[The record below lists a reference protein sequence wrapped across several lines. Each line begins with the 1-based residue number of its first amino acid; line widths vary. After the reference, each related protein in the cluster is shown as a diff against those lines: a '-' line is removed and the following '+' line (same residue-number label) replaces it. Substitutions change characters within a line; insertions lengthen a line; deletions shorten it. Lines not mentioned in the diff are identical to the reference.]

1 MRKIM
6 LIFIAIWIN
15 AGLLSGCATSFLGN
29 KKAKVFGADMP
40 SMKHIHDKKFHNAN
54 DQPLVRPQRAI
65 SDQAERDQRGFR
77 GQEAFRWLP
86 NPTLRM
92 YVFKHLTAAGHPIPG
107 YSTFFRLYT
116 QDHIAAPGEQ
126 AGWE

>member
-6 LIFIAIWIN
+6 LILIAIWIN
-15 AGLLSGCATSFLGN
+15 AGLLSGCTTS
-29 KKAKVFGADMP
+29 KAKVFGTDMP
-40 SMKHIHDKKFHNAN
+40 SMKSIHDEKFHNAN
-54 DQPLVRPQRAI
+54 DEQMVRPQRAI
-65 SDQAERDQRGFR
+65 GDVANAE
-77 GQEAFRWLP
+77 QEKFQWLP
-86 NPTLRM
+86 NPTLQM
-92 YVFKHLTAAGHPIPG
+92 YVFRHLTAAGHPVPG

>member
-1 MRKIM
+1 MRKMI
-6 LIFIAIWIN
+6 LIIVTIWIN
-15 AGLLSGCATSFLGN
+15 AGLLSGCATS
-29 KKAKVFGADMP
+29 KAKVFGTDMP
-40 SMKHIHDKKFHNAN
+40 SMKSIHDEKFHNAN
-54 DQPLVRPQRAI
+54 GEQLVRPQSGI
-65 SDQAERDQRGFR
+65 SDAANAE
-77 GQEAFRWLP
+77 QEEFQWLP

-92 YVFKHLTAAGHPIPG
+92 YVFRHLTAAGHPVPG